1 MVLLARKKSFN
12 EQEVLEKAMNVFL
25 KKGYEKTSM
34 QDLVNEMTIHRRSLY
49 DTFGDKQH
57 LFLLSLRLYKEMIEK
72 KISEEILEDMS
83 TCEKL
88 KKIFSI
94 LSVEKKD
101 NAGCL
106 IVNSAM
112 KCSSSDSIVA
122 KEIRNYFKS
131 EERHLLKILL
141 SGQKKM
147 RFQLKQMLKC

>member
-1 MVLLARKKSFN
+1 M
-12 EQEVLEKAMNVFL
+12 
-25 KKGYEKTSM
+25 
-34 QDLVNEMTIHRRSLY
+34 
-49 DTFGDKQH
+49 
-57 LFLLSLRLYKEMIEK
+57 
-72 KISEEILEDMS
+72 EDMS

-112 KCSSSDSIVA
+112 KCSGSDSIVA